1 MACSRFIAILKF
13 QIRIFVEFLRG
24 ISGLFEN
31 FPLMINELANA
42 LSLMTVPLKIQS
54 LRDVLPSLALEI
66 SLALISGEDFPS
78 DFPFMNERRST

>member
-1 MACSRFIAILKF
+1 
-13 QIRIFVEFLRG
+13 
-24 ISGLFEN
+24 
-31 FPLMINELANA
+31 MINELANA
-42 LSLMTVPLKIQS
+42 LSFGTVPLKIQS